1 MQTAALYEANEN
13 PRLLATVEETV
24 ESLLREKLSA
34 VSRNLTL
41 PTDVV
46 HYEKF
51 L

>member
-13 PRLLATVEETV
+13 PRLLATVEDTV
-24 ESLLREKLSA
+24 ESLREKFSA

-41 PTDVV
+41 PT
-46 HYEKF
+46 ECCP